1 VALAAD
7 DEVAGAAQS
16 LLGRDD
22 VGDAVAPLVVEAGD
36 ALLPHEAARRAEEA
50 RRGDVLGGHDVVED
64 HGDLLRIPD
73 AARGDFPEDP
83 DRTSRRQVVAHGHVD
98 PRVDELAGLDGLLA
112 AVGGQ
117 DLLGDRQAHGRADSY
132 SAT

>member
-7 DEVAGAAQS
+7 DEVAGAAQP

-22 VGDAVAPLVVEAGD
+22 VGDA
-36 ALLPHEAARRAEEA
+36 LLPYEAAHRAEEA

-73 AARGDFPEDP
+73 AARADFPEDP
-83 DRTSRRQVVAHGHVD
+83 DRTSRRQVVTHGHVD
-98 PRVDELAGLDGLLA
+98 PRADEVDGLDGLLA

-117 DLLGDRQAHGRADSY
+117 DLLGDRLAHGRADSY